1 MKLKSNG
8 AVRKANK
15 SLARVRIKPFQN
27 MGLPKALV
35 KEIREE
41 FENCFAQGVLFERRN
56 TNWQAQP

>member
-27 MGLPKALV
+27 MGLPAALV
-35 KEIREE
+35 EEIREE
-41 FENCFAQGVLFERRN
+41 FENCFAQGVLFERHN